1 MISNLATGID
11 TPESI
16 PGAEYLQPTLEEGV
30 SATTSGG
37 CSSALDRS
45 CYPSSSNCDFHHRIW
60 HPSMG
65 DSISDSMSQLDMAMK
80 SPMKCSSSTDP
91 RQYYNCAN
99 LNSDSSSSKY
109 NTAQM
114 KHTSSLDDIS
124 TEDAFDSP
132 TRDSQSSSAK
142 KELPVDEDDY
152 LMPFPPSQSTNG
164 TSYIDLISDSS
175 KGDSMAS
182 RSCTSPKPGCSNISK
197 VKQGLDNPE
206 YLLTSTEN
214 LHTLE
219 EVCIP
224 KNADEGDSIS
234 LPVTSCEQPTMDN
247 PVGLVSQ
254 KSVEEESIS
263 DHEYYNDLQ
272 RELQPL
278 RRNETA
284 V

>member
-11 TPESI
+11 APESI
-16 PGAEYLQPTLEEGV
+16 TEVEYLQPTFLEEGMTP
-30 SATTSGG
+30 TTSGG
-37 CSSALDRS
+37 CSTAMDRS
-45 CYPSSSNCDFHHRIW
+45 CYPSSSNCDFHHRVW
-60 HPSMG
+60 HPNTS
-65 DSISDSMSQLDMAMK
+65 DSISDSTTQLDMAMR
-80 SPMKCSSSTDP
+80 SPTKCSTDP
-91 RQYYNCAN
+91 RQYYNCGN
-99 LNSDSSSSKY
+99 INSDSSSSKY
-109 NTAQM
+109 STVQM
-114 KHTSSLDDIS
+114 KQTTSLDDIS
-124 TEDAFDSP
+124 AEDAFDSP
-132 TRDSQSSSAK
+132 GRDSLSTHTRIG
-142 KELPVDEDDY
+142 LPVDEDDY
-152 LMPFPPSQSTNG
+152 LIPFPPSQAVNG
-164 TSYIDLISDSS
+164 TSYIDLI
-175 KGDSMAS
+175 GDSTKGEATARPS
-182 RSCTSPKPGCSNISK
+182 ISPKLNAMTSK

-219 EVCIP
+219 EVSIP
-224 KNADEGDSIS
+224 KNTNEGEPIS
-234 LPVTSCEQPTMDN
+234 LPVISSEQPTMEA